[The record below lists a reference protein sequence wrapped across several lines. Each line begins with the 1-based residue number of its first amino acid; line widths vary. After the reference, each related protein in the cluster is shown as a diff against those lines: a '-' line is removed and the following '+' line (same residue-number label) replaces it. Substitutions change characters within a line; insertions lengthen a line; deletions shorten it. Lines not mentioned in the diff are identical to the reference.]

1 MRRGDFTKSLK
12 NIVLFSS
19 IHRGMK
25 MKILLIKLDALGD
38 VLRTISLLPAI
49 KDRWKDSEVIFV
61 TKQAQDVRDFLG
73 NVPGISSIIL
83 SDTSDIA
90 QLEKEKFDFVFNLDE
105 DKEACALASRMKCK
119 KLRGFY
125 LKDGRVFYTKSA
137 KEWFDMSALGKKK
150 PKVEGVARNDYLK
163 KKNRKTYQQLMSK
176 VIGVDYKKCSP
187 VYTLDS
193 GQRAFATS
201 FAKGHGI
208 KASDIVVGLNTG
220 AGGRWPAKSL
230 SVTKTVKLIEKIHST
245 LGAKVILFGGKIEAK
260 RNQEIISRSG
270 RKIIDA
276 GCDNLL
282 KEFAAL
288 VSLCHIFV
296 TSDSLGMH
304 IAISLK
310 KKVVAFFGPTSASE
324 IELFGLGKKILSES
338 SCYCCYKPDCKA
350 DKEYSVNEISAAAKS
365 LLNLSATIVVTA
377 FKEPRL
383 GETIKSIL
391 KQRIDYPYE
400 LLVAVPDKESIEL
413 VRSYSK
419 KYKQVK
425 LFKDPGKGKSFAL
438 NILFEKLK
446 GNGREVLIFTD
457 GDVTLGENSIN
468 EIMLAFRD
476 SSVGCIS
483 GRPVSSNSKNNKFG
497 FWSHLLTDAGAH
509 QIRKELDAKEE
520 FFECSGYLFAFRNN
534 RTISRIPLDV
544 AEDAIIPYYFWKN
557 GYRIKYV
564 DNAKVFVKYP
574 ENFDDWIKQRNR
586 SAKAHE
592 SLTNYAPDFPKIKSF
607 RNEAS
612 RILQAVKYARTMME
626 LKWTLELI
634 SARLYMWANVFYDT
648 RFKGK
653 QYHDAWERIE
663 STKV

>member
-1 MRRGDFTKSLK
+1 M
-12 NIVLFSS
+12 
-19 IHRGMK
+19 GMK
-25 MKILLIKLDALGD
+25 TKILLIKLGALGD
-38 VLRTISLLPAI
+38 VLRTTSLLPAI
-49 KDRWKDSEVIFV
+49 KDKWKDSEVTLV
-61 TKQAQDVRDFLG
+61 TKQVQDIIQFLE
-73 NVPGISSIIL
+73 NVPGIFKTISSD
-83 SDTSDIA
+83 SDSIA

-105 DKEACALASRMKCK
+105 DEEACSIASRMKCGE
-119 KLRGFY
+119 LRGFY
-125 LKDGRVFYTKSA
+125 FKDGRISYTKSA
-137 KEWFDMSALGKKK
+137 KEWFDMSALGKKE
-150 PKVEGVARNDYLK
+150 PRIRGMPHNDHLK
-163 KKNRKTYQQLMSK
+163 KKNRKTYQQLMSEI
-176 VIGVDYKKCSP
+176 IGVNPRKCSP
-187 VYTLDS
+187 IYVLDE

-201 FAKGHGI
+201 FVKRY
-208 KASDIVVGLNTG
+208 DIQTKDLIVGLNTG

-230 SVTKTVKLIEKIHST
+230 SIEKTRKLIEKLHSV
-245 LGAKVILFGGKIEAK
+245 LGVKIILFGGKSEAE
-260 RNQEIISRSG
+260 RNKEILTKSG
-270 RKIIDA
+270 GKVIDA
-276 GCDNLL
+276 GCDNTL

-288 VSLCHIFV
+288 TSLCHIFV

-324 IELFGLGKKILSES
+324 IELFGLDTKIISKS
-338 SCYCCYKPDCKA
+338 SCYCCYKPDCKS
-350 DKEYSVNEISAAAKS
+350 DREYSLEEIFWATKGLLDSS
-365 LLNLSATIVVTA
+365 LKATATIIVTA

-391 KQRIDYPYE
+391 KQKIDYAYE
-400 LLVAVPDKESIEL
+400 LLVVVPDKESIGL
-413 VRSYSK
+413 VKSYSK

-438 NILFEKLK
+438 NLLFKKFNKK
-446 GNGREVLIFTD
+446 GGEILIFTD

-476 SSVGCIS
+476 SSVGCVS

-509 QIRKELDAKEE
+509 LIRKELDTQGE

-534 RTISRIPLDV
+534 GIVERIPLDV
-544 AEDAIIPYYFWKN
+544 AEDAIIPYYFWKR
-557 GYRIKYV
+557 GYMIRYV
-564 DNAKVFVKYP
+564 DNARVYVKYP

-592 SLTNYAPDFPKIKSF
+592 SLTKYAPDFPKIKSF

-612 RILQAVKYARTMME
+612 RVFQAIKYARTPKE

-634 SARLYMWANVFYDT
+634 SARLYMWGNVFYET

-653 QYHDAWERIE
+653 HYHDAWERIE